1 MLERHFGPKKNKR
14 AADNNYGGK
23 DQIMKHIITLTA
35 AISIAAI
42 SYAQNAP
49 IAEKAFVVVRNG
61 KEVTA
66 TYGGKPLTG
75 NSWKDRKDPSAVLAA
90 FFISYLN
97 QTDDWHDLV
106 VNNTFYEILVDNMN
120 EAYAQFYGIPDT
132 ISITMSPEK
141 CMFEGKGTAFYTI
154 KIAYS
159 YEGKT
164 DEGEDEVTME
174 KDKERGEWLVAELP
188 L

>member
-1 MLERHFGPKKNKR
+1 
-14 AADNNYGGK
+14 
-23 DQIMKHIITLTA
+23 MKHIITLTA
-35 AISIAAI
+35 AISIAAV

-49 IAEKAFVVVRNG
+49 IPEKVFVVVRNG

-90 FFISYLN
+90 FFISYFN
-97 QTDDWHDLV
+97 QTDDWHDLI

-174 KDKERGEWLVAELP
+174 KDRERGEWLVAELP
-188 L
+188 LQK

>member
-1 MLERHFGPKKNKR
+1 
-14 AADNNYGGK
+14 
-23 DQIMKHIITLTA
+23 MKHIIRLA
-35 AISIAAI
+35 AVIFTVTVL
-42 SYAQNAP
+42 YAQNTL
-49 IAEKAFVVVRNG
+49 ITEKSFIVVRNG

-66 TYGGKPLTG
+66 TYGRKTLSG

-174 KDKERGEWLVAELP
+174 KDRERGEWLVAELP

>member
-1 MLERHFGPKKNKR
+1 
-14 AADNNYGGK
+14 
-23 DQIMKHIITLTA
+23 MKHIIRLAVVIFTVTVL
-35 AISIAAI
+35 
-42 SYAQNAP
+42 YAQNTL
-49 IAEKAFVVVRNG
+49 ITEKSFIVVRNG

-66 TYGGKPLTG
+66 TYGGKPLSG

-90 FFISYLN
+90 FFVSYFK
-97 QTDDWHDLV
+97 QTDNWHDLI
-106 VNNTFYEILVDNMN
+106 VNNTFYEILVDEMN
-120 EAYAQFYGIPDT
+120 EAYKQFYGIADT
-132 ISITMSPEK
+132 ISITISPEK
-141 CMFEGKGTAFYTI
+141 FMLKGDATAFYTI

-174 KDKERGEWLVAELP
+174 KDKKSGEWLVAELP

>member
-1 MLERHFGPKKNKR
+1 
-14 AADNNYGGK
+14 
-23 DQIMKHIITLTA
+23 MKHIITLTV
-35 AISIAAI
+35 AIFIAAVL
-42 SYAQNAP
+42 YAQNVP
-49 IAEKAFVVVRNG
+49 ISEKAFVVVRNG

-66 TYGGKPLTG
+66 IHGGKSLTG
-75 NSWKDRKDPSAVLAA
+75 NAWKNRKDPSAVLAE
-90 FFISYLN
+90 FFISYFK
-97 QTDDWHDLV
+97 QTDDWHDLI

-132 ISITMSPEK
+132 ISITISPEK
-141 CMFEGKGTAFYTI
+141 CMFEGEGTAFYTI

-174 KDKERGEWLVAELP
+174 KDRERGEWRVSELP

>member
-1 MLERHFGPKKNKR
+1 
-14 AADNNYGGK
+14 
-23 DQIMKHIITLTA
+23 MKHIITLAA
-35 AISIAAI
+35 AISIAAVL
-42 SYAQNAP
+42 YAQNAP
-49 IAEKAFVVVRNG
+49 TPEKAFVVVRNG
-61 KEVTA
+61 KEVAA
-66 TYGGKPLTG
+66 TYRGKPLTG

-90 FFISYLN
+90 FFISYFN
-97 QTDDWHDLV
+97 QTDDWHDLI

-120 EAYAQFYGIPDT
+120 EAYAQFYGIADT
-132 ISITMSPEK
+132 ISITISPEK
-141 CMFEGKGTAFYTI
+141 FMLKGDATAFYTI

-174 KDKERGEWLVAELP
+174 KDKKSGEWLVAELP

>member
-1 MLERHFGPKKNKR
+1 M
-14 AADNNYGGK
+14 
-23 DQIMKHIITLTA
+23 MKHIIRLA
-35 AISIAAI
+35 AVIFTVTVL
-42 SYAQNAP
+42 YAQNTL
-49 IAEKAFVVVRNG
+49 ITEKSFIVVRNG

-66 TYGGKPLTG
+66 TYGGKTLSG

-90 FFISYLN
+90 FFISYFN
-97 QTDDWHDLV
+97 QTDDWHDLI

-132 ISITMSPEK
+132 ISITISPEK
-141 CMFEGKGTAFYTI
+141 CIFEGEGTAFYTI

-159 YEGKT
+159 YEGET

-174 KDKERGEWLVAELP
+174 KDRERGEWLVAELP